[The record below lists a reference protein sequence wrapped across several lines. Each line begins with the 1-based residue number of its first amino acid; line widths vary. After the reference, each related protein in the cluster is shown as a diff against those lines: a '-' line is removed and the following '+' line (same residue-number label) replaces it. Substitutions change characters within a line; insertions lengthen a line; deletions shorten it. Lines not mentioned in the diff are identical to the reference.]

1 MSIDI
6 DPPEEYD
13 SLRDVQ
19 PLEEQE
25 ADTESDVEE
34 QEGNAPEPRLETT
47 VLDEARR
54 RVETGERPELNVT
67 PALTNLHES
76 QRAWLRKWRTEGYRD
91 RQDLLLA
98 LHQLQVW
105 TLGRVPSGW
114 YKEVTT
120 SPVMISVTITDEHE
134 RLRYRDNPVSLEDA
148 EAERD
153 LLASKYIRPRV
164 RRAWRDLRPAAN
176 EVTNEEQRKRFE
188 DPQKQ
193 PFPAMR
199 PRLYQ
204 RYVDQADCTVRLLDG
219 FATMEHVEEWLED
232 LDEAGLGLIERLIPD
247 LDWKIRRNDVISDML
262 VHERHEEKYASEREL
277 WVAKYLL
284 PTWNAAIRAIARDAD
299 EHGEDTREKGLDPRG
314 KQL

>member
-1 MSIDI
+1 MSSEPEHTT
-6 DPPEEYD
+6 PPEEYED
-13 SLRDVQ
+13 LGDVQ
-19 PLEEQE
+19 PLEDEPA
-25 ADTESDVEE
+25 ADE
-34 QEGNAPEPRLETT
+34 PEPESEPAETRLDTT
-47 VLDEARR
+47 VLDEAQR
-54 RVETGERPELNVT
+54 RVESGDRPELNVT

-76 QRAWLRKWRTEGYRD
+76 QRAWLRRWRTEGFGSR
-91 RQDLLLA
+91 RELLLA

-114 YKEVTT
+114 FKQVAT
-120 SPVMISVTITDEHE
+120 SDVLLTVAITDERE
-134 RLRYRDNPVSLEDA
+134 RRRYRDNPVDLKAA
-148 EAERD
+148 ESERD

-164 RRAWRDLRPAAN
+164 RRAWRDLRPAAQ

-188 DPQKQ
+188 DPEKQ

-204 RYVDQADCTVRLLDG
+204 RYVDQADATVRLLDG
-219 FATMEHVEEWLED
+219 FRSLEHVEVWLED
-232 LDEAGLGLIERLIPD
+232 LDEAGLGLIEQLVPD
-247 LDWKIRRNDVISDML
+247 LDWKIRRNDVIEDML
-262 VHERHEEKYASEREL
+262 VHERHESKFVAEREL

-299 EHGEDTREKGLDPRG
+299 EHGEDTREKGLSPRD